1 MRIFTHKMTS
11 SGKSKRGIRIPIA
24 LHVYASFTFI
34 ILLSSIFSFVTY
46 NSVVSSY
53 IESECTK
60 RINTAVNSCASFANA
75 FSTSSII
82 DENDSPEEV
91 RATLLNS
98 ILTSTDISI
107 DASMILLSTDNIS
120 AGFFSASEDSYQI
133 VWPVSNYTT
142 SSIVQ
147 SKDVLDIILLQ
158 NGLSTDKTVKAVN
171 IDGNMY
177 YYRFAKIE
185 YHTGN
190 SQHFNDYDDYYLL
203 FYVDS
208 SFYDDFVQSMNTALM
223 SAMIMSIV
231 VAGFISIIVSF
242 PIIHTARKLSRFA
255 SQISKG
261 DFRMI
266 KGHMASG
273 EFSDLSEAMNHMA
286 NKLEKNDQEQK
297 TFFQNA
303 SHELRTPL
311 MSIQGYAEGIKY
323 GVFDNEKTEE
333 AVDIIISETTR
344 LSSMVENL
352 LAISKMDLS
361 SSGNYEVKKQIVNAY
376 ELSNNVIDKVRG
388 GFLHNNKELIN
399 EIRVHDEYIYA
410 NENDIF
416 RMLENIFAN
425 CLRYAKSNVYFKVTS
440 DKSDIIFEIADDG
453 PGISEDLLPY
463 IFDRFSKGADGKHGI
478 GLALSKAIAKEHN
491 GGITASNCNSH
502 TGARF
507 TIRIPKTES
516 NKQLSSINNNLV

>member
-11 SGKSKRGIRIPIA
+11 SGKSKIGIRIPIA
-24 LHVYASFTFI
+24 LHFYASFTFI

-273 EFSDLSEAMNHMA
+273 ELSDLSEAMNHMA

-344 LSSMVENL
+344 LSSM
-352 LAISKMDLS
+352 
-361 SSGNYEVKKQIVNAY
+361 
-376 ELSNNVIDKVRG
+376 
-388 GFLHNNKELIN
+388 
-399 EIRVHDEYIYA
+399 
-410 NENDIF
+410 
-416 RMLENIFAN
+416 
-425 CLRYAKSNVYFKVTS
+425 
-440 DKSDIIFEIADDG
+440 
-453 PGISEDLLPY
+453 
-463 IFDRFSKGADGKHGI
+463 
-478 GLALSKAIAKEHN
+478 
-491 GGITASNCNSH
+491 
-502 TGARF
+502 
-507 TIRIPKTES
+507 
-516 NKQLSSINNNLV
+516 